1 MTVLKKHFT
10 DYQLGTLSILFASTL
25 WGTTG
30 TAASLAPDVSAL
42 AIGAFS
48 MGIGGFMQACLSAKS
63 LKRDF
68 RKVVHKKKTLL
79 VSIIALATYPL
90 AFYSSMRFAGV
101 AIGTVISISTA
112 PFFSALLECLFSRN
126 QTITKR
132 WMMSFAIGV
141 IGITLLLA
149 SESSANSLFDHDMKH
164 WGVLLGLLAGLTY
177 AIYSWGVKAMIDHGI
192 ESQTAMGS
200 VFGIGGVLLLPTLFI
215 TGDNLFA
222 SSTNTTVMLYMALI
236 PMGLGYV
243 AFGFGL
249 RFVTASGASI
259 LTLFEPVIAAALAVA
274 IVGEEISFIGWVG
287 ITLTLVCLFLQS
299 KN

>member
-1 MTVLKKHFT
+1 MLKKHFT

-63 LKRDF
+63 LRRDF

-79 VSIIALATYPL
+79 ISIIALATYPL

-149 SESSANSLFDHDMKH
+149 SESSANSLFDQDMKH

-222 SSTNTTVMLYMALI
+222 SSTNTAVMLYMALI

-299 KN
+299 KS

>member
-1 MTVLKKHFT
+1 MLKKHFT
-10 DYQLGTLSILFASTL
+10 DYQLGTLSIFFASTL

-79 VSIIALATYPL
+79 ISIIALATYPL

-149 SESSANSLFDHDMKH
+149 SESSANSLFDQDMKH

-299 KN
+299 KS

>member
-1 MTVLKKHFT
+1 MLKKHFT

-79 VSIIALATYPL
+79 ISIIALATYPL

-149 SESSANSLFDHDMKH
+149 SESSANSLFDQDMKH

-177 AIYSWGVKAMIDHGI
+177 AIYSWGVKTMIDHGI

-222 SSTNTTVMLYMALI
+222 SSTNTAVMLYMALI

-299 KN
+299 KS

>member
-1 MTVLKKHFT
+1 MLKKHFT

-79 VSIIALATYPL
+79 ISIIALATYPL

-236 PMGLGYV
+236 PVGLGYV

-299 KN
+299 KS

>member
-1 MTVLKKHFT
+1 MLKKHFT

-101 AIGTVISISTA
+101 AIGTVVSISTA

-149 SESSANSLFDHDMKH
+149 SESSANSLFDQDMKH
-164 WGVLLGLLAGLTY
+164 WGVLLGLFAGLTY

-299 KN
+299 KS

>member
-1 MTVLKKHFT
+1 MLKKHFT

-63 LKRDF
+63 LRRDF

-79 VSIIALATYPL
+79 ISIIALATYPL

-222 SSTNTTVMLYMALI
+222 SSTNTAVMLYMALI

-299 KN
+299 KS

>member
-1 MTVLKKHFT
+1 MLKKHFT

-68 RKVVHKKKTLL
+68 RKVAHKKKTLL

-90 AFYSSMRFAGV
+90 AFYSSMRFASV
-101 AIGTVISISTA
+101 AIGTVVSISTA

-149 SESSANSLFDHDMKH
+149 SESSANSLFDQDMKH
-164 WGVLLGLLAGLTY
+164 WGVLLGLFAGLTY
-177 AIYSWGVKAMIDHGI
+177 AIYSWGVKTMIDHGI

-287 ITLTLVCLFLQS
+287 ITLTIVCLFLQS
-299 KN
+299 KS

>member
-90 AFYSSMRFAGV
+90 TFYSSMRFAGV

-149 SESSANSLFDHDMKH
+149 SESSANSLFDQDMKH

-287 ITLTLVCLFLQS
+287 IALTLVCLFLQS
-299 KN
+299 KS

>member
-79 VSIIALATYPL
+79 ISIIALATYPL

-149 SESSANSLFDHDMKH
+149 SESSANSLFDQDMKH

-192 ESQTAMGS
+192 EPQTAMGS

-299 KN
+299 KS

>member
-1 MTVLKKHFT
+1 MLKKHFT

-79 VSIIALATYPL
+79 ISIIALATYPL

-101 AIGTVISISTA
+101 AIGTVVSISTA

-274 IVGEEISFIGWVG
+274 IVGEEISLIGWVG

>member
-1 MTVLKKHFT
+1 MLKKHFT

-149 SESSANSLFDHDMKH
+149 SESSANSLFDQDMKH

-299 KN
+299 KS

>member
-1 MTVLKKHFT
+1 MLKKHFT

-101 AIGTVISISTA
+101 AIGTVVSISTA
-112 PFFSALLECLFSRN
+112 PFFSALLERLFSRN

-149 SESSANSLFDHDMKH
+149 SESSANSLFDQDMKH

-299 KN
+299 KS

>member
-1 MTVLKKHFT
+1 MLKKHFT

-132 WMMSFAIGV
+132 WVMSFAIGV

-299 KN
+299 KS

>member
-149 SESSANSLFDHDMKH
+149 SESSANSLFDQDMKH

-299 KN
+299 KS

>member
-1 MTVLKKHFT
+1 MLKKHFT

-79 VSIIALATYPL
+79 ISIIALATYPL

-132 WMMSFAIGV
+132 WVMSFAIEV

-299 KN
+299 KS

>member
-1 MTVLKKHFT
+1 MLKKHFT

-79 VSIIALATYPL
+79 VSIIALVTYPL

-149 SESSANSLFDHDMKH
+149 SESSANSLFDQDMKH

-299 KN
+299 KS

>member
-101 AIGTVISISTA
+101 AIGTVVSISTA

-299 KN
+299 KS

>member
-1 MTVLKKHFT
+1 MLKKHFT

-79 VSIIALATYPL
+79 ISIIALATYPL

-101 AIGTVISISTA
+101 AIGTVVSISTA

-149 SESSANSLFDHDMKH
+149 SESSANSLFDQDMKH

-299 KN
+299 KS

>member
-101 AIGTVISISTA
+101 AIGTVVSISTA

-177 AIYSWGVKAMIDHGI
+177 AIYSWGVKTMIDHGI

-274 IVGEEISFIGWVG
+274 IVGEKISFIGWVG

-299 KN
+299 KS

>member
-1 MTVLKKHFT
+1 MLKKHFT

-68 RKVVHKKKTLL
+68 RKVAHKKKTLL

-101 AIGTVISISTA
+101 AIGTVVSISTA

-149 SESSANSLFDHDMKH
+149 SESSANSLFDQDMKH
-164 WGVLLGLLAGLTY
+164 WGVLLGLFAGLTY

>member
-101 AIGTVISISTA
+101 AIGTVVSISTA

-259 LTLFEPVIAAALAVA
+259 LTLFEPIIAAALAVV

-299 KN
+299 KS

>member
-1 MTVLKKHFT
+1 MLKKHFT

-101 AIGTVISISTA
+101 AIGTVVSISTA

-149 SESSANSLFDHDMKH
+149 SESSANSLFDQDMKH

-259 LTLFEPVIAAALAVA
+259 LTLFEPIIAAALAVA

-299 KN
+299 KS

>member
-79 VSIIALATYPL
+79 ISIMALATYPL

-149 SESSANSLFDHDMKH
+149 SESSANSLFDQDMKH

-222 SSTNTTVMLYMALI
+222 SSTNTAVMLYMALI

-274 IVGEEISFIGWVG
+274 IIGEEISFIGWVG

-299 KN
+299 KS

>member
-30 TAASLAPDVSAL
+30 TAASLAPNVSAL

-101 AIGTVISISTA
+101 AIGTVVSISTA

-177 AIYSWGVKAMIDHGI
+177 AIYSWGVKTMIDHGI

-299 KN
+299 KS

>member
-1 MTVLKKHFT
+1 MLKKHFT

-68 RKVVHKKKTLL
+68 RKVVHMKKTLL

-259 LTLFEPVIAAALAVA
+259 LTLFEPIIAAALAVV

-299 KN
+299 KS

>member
-1 MTVLKKHFT
+1 MLKKHFT

-79 VSIIALATYPL
+79 ISIIALATYPL

-299 KN
+299 KS

>member
-79 VSIIALATYPL
+79 ISIIALATYPL

-299 KN
+299 KS

>member
-1 MTVLKKHFT
+1 VLKKHFT

-222 SSTNTTVMLYMALI
+222 SSTNTAVMLYMALI

-299 KN
+299 KS

>member
-101 AIGTVISISTA
+101 AIGTVVSISTA

-149 SESSANSLFDHDMKH
+149 SESSANSLFDQDMKH

-287 ITLTLVCLFLQS
+287 IALTLVCLFLQS
-299 KN
+299 KS

>member
-1 MTVLKKHFT
+1 MLKKHFT

-101 AIGTVISISTA
+101 AIGTVVSISTA

-274 IVGEEISFIGWVG
+274 IVGEEISLIGWVG

>member
-1 MTVLKKHFT
+1 MLKKHFT

-141 IGITLLLA
+141 IGITLLLT
-149 SESSANSLFDHDMKH
+149 SESSANSLFDQDMKH
-164 WGVLLGLLAGLTY
+164 WGALLGLLAGLTY

-299 KN
+299 KS

>member
-1 MTVLKKHFT
+1 MLKKHFT

-149 SESSANSLFDHDMKH
+149 SESSANSLFDQDMKH

-274 IVGEEISFIGWVG
+274 IVGEEISLIGWVG

>member
-1 MTVLKKHFT
+1 MLKKHFT

-149 SESSANSLFDHDMKH
+149 SESSANSLFDQDMKH
-164 WGVLLGLLAGLTY
+164 WGVLLGLLASLTY

-236 PMGLGYV
+236 PMGLGYI

-274 IVGEEISFIGWVG
+274 IVGEEISLIGWVG

>member
-1 MTVLKKHFT
+1 MLKKHFT

-48 MGIGGFMQACLSAKS
+48 MGIGGFMQACMSAKS

-141 IGITLLLA
+141 TGITLLLA

-299 KN
+299 KS

>member
-1 MTVLKKHFT
+1 MLKKHFT

-79 VSIIALATYPL
+79 VSIIALVTYPL

-149 SESSANSLFDHDMKH
+149 SESSANSLFDQDMKH

-215 TGDNLFA
+215 TGDNLFS

-287 ITLTLVCLFLQS
+287 IALTLVCLFLQS
-299 KN
+299 KS

>member
-1 MTVLKKHFT
+1 MLKKHFT

-101 AIGTVISISTA
+101 AIGTVVSISTA

-149 SESSANSLFDHDMKH
+149 SESSANSLFDQDMKH

-274 IVGEEISFIGWVG
+274 IVGEEILSLVG
-287 ITLTLVCLFLQS
+287 LV
-299 KN
+299 

>member
-1 MTVLKKHFT
+1 MLKKHFT

-101 AIGTVISISTA
+101 AIGTVVSISTA

-177 AIYSWGVKAMIDHGI
+177 AIYSWGVKTMIDHGI

-274 IVGEEISFIGWVG
+274 IVGEKISFIGWVG

-299 KN
+299 KS

>member
-1 MTVLKKHFT
+1 MLKKHFT

-101 AIGTVISISTA
+101 AIGTVVSISTA

>member
-200 VFGIGGVLLLPTLFI
+200 VFGIGGVLFLPTLFI

-299 KN
+299 KS

>member
-1 MTVLKKHFT
+1 MLKKHFT

-68 RKVVHKKKTLL
+68 RKVAHKKKTLL

-101 AIGTVISISTA
+101 AIGTVVSISTA

-149 SESSANSLFDHDMKH
+149 SESSANSLFDQDMKH

-177 AIYSWGVKAMIDHGI
+177 AIYSWGVKTMIDHGI

-299 KN
+299 KS